1 MIVLNSAS
9 QRERAAV
16 LGSSFARMVSCARCP
31 GAGRK
36 RQIVLEHV
44 VASFEPGHRY
54 PEPEVDTILRAFYDD
69 YPALR
74 RYLVDAGLL
83 ARESGE
89 YWRIGG
95 WLDVS

>member
-1 MIVLNSAS
+1 MIVLPPAS
-9 QRERAAV
+9 QQQRATV
-16 LGSSFARMVSCARCP
+16 LRIFVGPDGRLRSMPR
-31 GAGRK
+31 AGRK
-36 RQIVLEHV
+36 RQVVLEHV
-44 VASFEPGHRY
+44 VASFEPGRRY
-54 PEPEVDTILRAFYDD
+54 PEPAVDAILRAFYDD